1 MTKLEVL
8 QGLATFSMS
17 CEANGVEFFYNY
29 NPSGNVVY
37 CHVYEGGKRSGSNGI
52 EFSETINFLYC
63 DSINDPLG
71 YLESRLKEIIE
82 SVIDKYYKKG

>member
-8 QGLATFSMS
+8 QGLATFAMS

-52 EFSETINFLYC
+52 EFSETIYFVNE

-71 YLESRLKEIIE
+71 HLEARLTSIINT
-82 SVIDKYYKKG
+82 VIDKYYKKG

>member
-8 QGLATFSMS
+8 QELATFAVS

-29 NPSGNVVY
+29 NPNSNAVY
-37 CHVYEGGKRSGSNGI
+37 CHVYEGGKRTDSNGI
-52 EFSETINFLYC
+52 EVQE
-63 DSINDPLG
+63 SIYFDDLG
-71 YLESRLKEIIE
+71 IQESLQYIIE